1 MQAPE
6 QLSVEDLVAIVQ
18 RLPPGMPAVP
28 AVALGLHGLDSRA
41 CAALLKEL
49 SSNGLP
55 HHALAIFD
63 WLQSLPM
70 ENQLS
75 RLCDVFTYTTG
86 DTHNSIYST
95 AHAQQHVHHCTCTTG
110 ATQQHIRK
118 RRYTAT
124 HTHTHT
130 TAHTQQVTFITAP
143 KHCNRCDPAL
153 YSCFCQLQLSGKQTS
168 CLFCLCCCRGG
179 AIPCDTDKL
188 PCTLL

>member
-6 QLSVEDLVAIVQ
+6 QLTVEDLVAIVQ

-28 AVALGLHGLDSRA
+28 AVAMGLHGLDSRA

-86 DTHNSIYST
+86 DLHNSIYTKAHEKKHIHNSTSST
-95 AHAQQHVHHCTCTTG
+95 ASKK
-110 ATQQHIRK
+110 QHIDNRW
-118 RRYTAT
+118 YTA
-124 HTHTHT
+124 
-130 TAHTQQVTFITAP
+130 
-143 KHCNRCDPAL
+143 
-153 YSCFCQLQLSGKQTS
+153 KQTY
-168 CLFCLCCCRGG
+168 
-179 AIPCDTDKL
+179 K
-188 PCTLL
+188 